1 MTAHNPWLEHV
12 AKVKKKNMNLAY
24 KEVLKLAKISYKGGS
39 STTSKQNGGS
49 IKKKIIKGGKNDI
62 AKKQNGGTIKK
73 KIIKGG
79 KNDIS
84 KKQNGGTIK
93 KNSWLLH
100 VANIKK
106 KNKNLAYKD
115 VLILAKKSYKGGS
128 VKKNKKGGGPSV
140 SITFQ
145 YPDWNNPKLGPVS
158 KLLQDA
164 MIEIKNNKLYNL
176 FFDNILTTTMG
187 ANSLNNR
194 GDKDFGGDWKGLI
207 NGAYN
212 NYLKLCCK
220 DNQPIISD
228 VWKDKNFKI
237 AHGAIIP
244 ILTNNNLEEMNT
256 GLYGAVGHAPIGALP
271 YMVRGILNCDTTYSG
286 TVNTG
291 EAEPLLRLPLIV
303 KVSFTDNNN
312 WCIKVKTKLKNEND
326 EIINQKLY
334 DIFKN
339 NLVDD
344 NTYLEYYISSKFL
357 EGIKTVELQMIK
369 GQFIIGFMEN
379 KIILGKRPNNYNVD
393 YEIKEHQFTN
403 SNKFVMSDIQFEHKC
418 YLFADIEGN
427 LNWLKNSIKLIPE
440 GEENTLHCFLG
451 DTWDRGSI
459 DEENEIYKIIE
470 FKQAKVVLG
479 NRDVNKTRI
488 IESYC
493 DEISML
499 QDYVNGSTE
508 YKMKNYFEKNT
519 IDYLKFLGSS
529 NLNKSNLQLKN
540 GRIIAC
546 LGTDEAHELLK
557 DYLFKEETTKKILNY
572 SEQGPLQS
580 RTVFEDLKT
589 LGTNSNLCNC
599 LKRTCNK
606 CSRNIH
612 AIGKDNIKKFYNKL
626 NEEVS
631 NIINN
636 NSTPNSGV
644 NTSSITR
651 NSAIKALGLNK

>member
-49 IKKKIIKGGKNDI
+49 INKKIIKGGKNDI